1 VVPLGTRKI
10 QERDMSPKIRS
21 FFICCA
27 TIVVALVSRYATAQ
41 TDVVYVE
48 SNRAHNNSI
57 LAFKN
62 NGGTLVL
69 SNEVPTGGEGVFDL
83 SLKLGPFDSDQ
94 DLITNAE
101 GTALYAVNSGSD
113 TIAGFRISRSG
124 SLSPLDGSPFPSG
137 GTNPVSIGISR
148 DTLVVVNKA
157 MDPARPDLNK
167 PLYATFS
174 LEPDGRIEAGPLFT
188 SPAPSGSSPSQ
199 ADISSGK
206 RLVFDAQFLG
216 GHLRSFL
223 LEHDGTLSPQ
233 DLQATPGKALPLG
246 LWTHPNKPILYVGFV
261 TVNKLAVYTFD
272 STGHLQFVR
281 AVANSGKAICW
292 VRTNAAGTRLYTA
305 NTMDNSISVYDTT
318 DPLHPTEIQHVLLK
332 GLGNALQFTLGP
344 REDYLY
350 VVTQRAAD
358 TIPLGEGN
366 TLHVLKVHAVTGK
379 IGGDSFIKLQV
390 PPGTRPQGVAAVQ
403 IR

>member
-1 VVPLGTRKI
+1 
-10 QERDMSPKIRS
+10 
-21 FFICCA
+21 
-27 TIVVALVSRYATAQ
+27 
-41 TDVVYVE
+41 
-48 SNRAHNNSI
+48 
-57 LAFKN
+57 
-62 NGGTLVL
+62 
-69 SNEVPTGGEGVFDL
+69 
-83 SLKLGPFDSDQ
+83 
-94 DLITNAE
+94 
-101 GTALYAVNSGSD
+101 
-113 TIAGFRISRSG
+113 
-124 SLSPLDGSPFPSG
+124 
-137 GTNPVSIGISR
+137 
-148 DTLVVVNKA
+148 
-157 MDPARPDLNK
+157 
-167 PLYATFS
+167 
-174 LEPDGRIEAGPLFT
+174 
-188 SPAPSGSSPSQ
+188 
-199 ADISSGK
+199 
-206 RLVFDAQFLG
+206 
-216 GHLRSFL
+216 LRSFL

-246 LWTHPNKPILYVGFV
+246 LWSHPNKPILYVGFV

-281 AVANSGKAICW
+281 AVPNSGKAICW
-292 VRTNAAGTRLYTA
+292 LRTNAAGTRLYTA

-390 PPGTRPQGVAAVQ
+390 PAGTRPQGVAAVQ